1 MGKVPDTRLLV
12 AALVLGTSAYAT
24 AGDALDSYSPGPL
37 ALLQN
42 LAAPVTF
49 AVYAAFTGLSP
60 PEVNGAWRW

>member
-12 AALVLGTSAYAT
+12 AAVVLGTSAYAT
-24 AGDALDSYSPGPL
+24 VGDALDSYSPGPL
-37 ALLQN
+37 ALFQN

-49 AVYAAFTGLSP
+49 AVYAAFTGVSP